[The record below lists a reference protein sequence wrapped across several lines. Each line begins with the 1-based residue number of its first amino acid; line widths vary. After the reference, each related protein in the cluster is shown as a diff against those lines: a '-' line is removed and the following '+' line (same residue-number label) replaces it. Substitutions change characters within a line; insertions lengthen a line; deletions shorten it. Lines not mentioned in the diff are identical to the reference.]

1 MTNCPECSATI
12 TTDEQVCPSCGFNFD
27 EAAQRTLIL
36 VEGEGN
42 TVSPVTRRPLVQI
55 HTAPGNS
62 IDGAM
67 FVPGTLILERYR
79 IVGLLGRGG
88 MGEVY
93 RADDLKLGQAVA
105 LKFLPEALA
114 KEDAALARFHREV
127 RIARQVS
134 HPNVCRVFDIG
145 DTDGFQ
151 FLSMEYIDGED
162 LDSLL
167 RRIGRLP
174 GDKAT
179 ELSRQLCA
187 GLAAAH
193 DAGVLHRDLK
203 PANVMIDGRGRARI
217 TDFGLAVVLE
227 QLRADE
233 GLAGTPAYMAPEQ
246 FNGSAATAK
255 SDIYALGLVLY
266 ELYTGKPA
274 FQAQNIGEYIK
285 LHRESS
291 PPTPTSL
298 IRDLD
303 PLVESVIL
311 RCLEKDPAKRPAS
324 AISVASALPGGDPL
338 FAALAAG
345 ETPSPE
351 MVAAAGE
358 RLGLSVRAAVSLL
371 AAIVAALVI
380 TVALNSTVNI
390 LERIPFETPPE
401 ILRHRAREV
410 TSQLGYP
417 DRPLDT
423 GDGMHFDMAYLHFL
437 DEKGNAKENWS
448 RIATERPVPVH
459 YWYRES
465 QDYLQ
470 SVRTTIGSGA
480 LTAEDPPTDGAGMTG
495 LELDSQGNLR
505 NFYAV
510 APVTEDADLEEVATD
525 WKKVLTLAGLDD
537 ARLKPVEPQWIPR
550 HAYDSRVAWIGTYP
564 NQDEPQLRVE
574 AASRRGKVV
583 SFDVIEPWV
592 RAEQAPLST
601 GQKANG
607 IFILSMFGLTVIGA
621 ALLARS
627 NLKKGKGDNRGALRF
642 AAFVGIASLL
652 GWAFTS
658 DHVPTV
664 GEATMFSQA
673 VSNALFYGGLVW
685 LLYIALEPL
694 VRRRWPTAIITWS
707 RVLDGRARDPLVG
720 RDLMIGVFAGV
731 CMTLSDGVQRFLS
744 GDIAPTGLTN
754 LGSLVSGRRFLGWF
768 FSSIALFIIF
778 PLLVFF
784 ILFLL
789 RAILKKEWLVAAIF
803 VVLAIIPGILFGL
816 SPGVVIANVF
826 FFLGIFFLA
835 VRYGLFAMVVAFWV
849 SQILVQP
856 LTVNLSAWYAPTSFA
871 VVLVVLALAIYAF
884 RTSLGEQ
891 RLFGEGL
898 LQD

>member
-1 MTNCPECSATI
+1 MGER
-12 TTDEQVCPSCGFNFD
+12 VCPSCGLD
-27 EAAQRTLIL
+27 LDAAVRETLIKVDL
-36 VEGEGN
+36 HGDGDAASN
-42 TVSPVTRRPLVQI
+42 TESVKPGLQM
-55 HTAPGNS
+55 HTALGHS

-67 FVPGTLILERYR
+67 FVPGTLILDRYR

-114 KEDAALARFHREV
+114 NDDASLTRFHREV

-145 DTDGFQ
+145 ETNGFQ

-174 GDKAT
+174 EDKAI

-217 TDFGLAVVLE
+217 TDFGLAVVFE
-227 QLRADE
+227 HLRVDD

-246 FNGSAATAK
+246 FSGGAATAK

-266 ELYTGKPA
+266 ELFTGKQA
-274 FQAQNIGEYIK
+274 FQAHNLAGYIK
-285 LHRESS
+285 LHRESV

-298 IRDLD
+298 VRDLD
-303 PLVESVIL
+303 PLVESAIL
-311 RCLEKDPAKRPAS
+311 RCIDKDPANRPAS
-324 AISVASALPGGDPL
+324 ALTVASALPGGDPL

-358 RLGLSVRAAVSLL
+358 KLGLRVW
-371 AAIVAALVI
+371 VAASLFSAI
-380 TVALNSTVNI
+380 LVALVVTVVIGSTANV
-390 LERIPFETPPE
+390 LDVAPFETPPE

-417 DRPLDT
+417 DRPTDT
-423 GDGMHFDMAYLHFL
+423 GDGMHYDMSYLRYL
-437 DEKGNAKENWS
+437 DGNGTPEENWA
-448 RIATERPVPVH
+448 RIATMRPVPVH

-465 QDYLQ
+465 PDYLQ
-470 SVRTTIGSGA
+470 VTAMEHGSGE
-480 LTAEDPPTDGAGMTG
+480 LTEEDPPANTAGMNG
-495 LELDSQGNLR
+495 LELDAQGNLR
-505 NFYAV
+505 SFYSV
-510 APVTEDADLEEVATD
+510 APTTEVQVQQVDSATD
-525 WKKVLTLAGLDD
+525 WKKVLALAGLDD
-537 ARLKPVEPQWIPR
+537 ALLQRAEPEWIPR
-550 HAYDSRVAWIGTYP
+550 NAYDSRVAWTGTYP
-564 NQDEPQLRVE
+564 GQDEPKLRVE

-592 RAEQAPLST
+592 RPERSPLTT

-607 IFILSMFGLTVIGA
+607 IFVISLFGLVVIGA
-621 ALLARS
+621 TLLARS
-627 NLKKGKGDNRGALRF
+627 NLKNGKGDNRGALRF
-642 AAFVGIASLL
+642 AVFVGLSYVLS
-652 GWAFTS
+652 WAFAAH
-658 DHVPTV
+658 HVPTA

-673 VSNALFYGGLVW
+673 VANSLFYGGLVW

-707 RVLDGRARDPLVG
+707 RVLDGRLRDPLVG
-720 RDLMIGVFAGV
+720 RDLMVGVFAGV
-731 CMTLSDGVQRFLS
+731 CMTLLDGVQRLLTGDTAPS
-744 GDIAPTGLTN
+744 GLYN
-754 LGSLVSGRRFLGWF
+754 LDSLISGRRFLGWF
-768 FSSIALFIIF
+768 FGSMAIFMLF

-784 ILFLL
+784 VLFLIRALL
-789 RAILKKEWLVAAIF
+789 RNEWLVAVIF
-803 VVLAIIPGILFGL
+803 VILAIIPGILFGM
-816 SPGVVIANVF
+816 SAGFVVVNIF
-826 FFLGIFFLA
+826 FFLGIFLLA
-835 VRYGLFAMVVAFWV
+835 VRWGLFAVVVAFWI

-856 LTVNLSAWYAPTSFA
+856 FSLDLSAWYAGTSSA
-871 VVLVVLALAIYAF
+871 VVLVVFGLAVYGF
-884 RTSLGEQ
+884 RTALGGQ

>member
-1 MTNCPECSATI
+1 MTNCPECSTGVSA
-12 TTDEQVCPSCGFNFD
+12 DAKDCPSCGLD
-27 EAAQRTLIL
+27 IQEWMQPTLIKM
-36 VEGEGN
+36 GSTGDGN
-42 TVSPVTRRPLVQI
+42 I
-55 HTAPGNS
+55 S

-105 LKFLPEALA
+105 LKFLPAALA
-114 KEDAALARFHREV
+114 KDAGALTRFHREV
-127 RIARQVS
+127 RVARQVS

-145 DTDGFQ
+145 ETNGSQ

-217 TDFGLAVVLE
+217 TDFGLAIVLE

-246 FNGSAATAK
+246 FTGGDATAK
-255 SDIYALGLVLY
+255 SDIYSLGLVLY
-266 ELYTGKPA
+266 ELYTGKQA
-274 FQAQNIGEYIK
+274 FHAQNLAEYIK
-285 LHRESS
+285 LHRESV

-298 IRDLD
+298 VRDID

-311 RCLEKDPAKRPAS
+311 SCLEKDPSNRPAS
-324 AISVASALPGGDPL
+324 ALAVASALPGGDPL
-338 FAALAAG
+338 LAALAAG
-345 ETPSPE
+345 ETPSPG

-358 RLGLSVRAAVSLL
+358 NRGLRVSAAVSLL
-371 AAIVAALVI
+371 AAIVVALVI
-380 TVALNSTVNI
+380 AVVLGSGVNVLEVA
-390 LERIPFETPPE
+390 PFETPPE
-401 ILRHRAREV
+401 ILRHRAREI

-417 DRPLDT
+417 ERPLDT
-423 GDGMHFDMAYLHFL
+423 GDGMHFDMTYLREL
-437 DEKGNAKENWS
+437 DESTAGAQKWERVAKG
-448 RIATERPVPVH
+448 RPVPIH
-459 YWYRES
+459 FWYRES
-465 QDYLQ
+465 PDYLQ
-470 SVRTTIGSGA
+470 SSSMAIGSGA
-480 LTAEDPPTDGAGMTG
+480 IKSDDPPADTSGMTG
-495 LELDSQGNLR
+495 LELDSEGNLR

-510 APVTEDADLEEVATD
+510 SPRTEDADRQDVATD
-525 WKKVLTLAGLDD
+525 WTKVLALAGLDA
-537 ARLKPVEPQWIPR
+537 ARLSPAEPQWIPR
-550 HAYDSRVAWIGTYP
+550 NAYDTRVAWTGTYP
-564 NQDEPQLRVE
+564 DEDEPQIRVE

-592 RAEQAPLST
+592 NAERPPLSA

-607 IFILSMFGLTVIGA
+607 IFVMALFGLIVVGA
-621 ALLARS
+621 GLLARS

-652 GWAFTS
+652 GWVFGA
-658 DHVPTV
+658 HHIPTV
-664 GEATMFSQA
+664 GEATIFSGA
-673 VSNALFYGGLVW
+673 VANALFYAGLVW

-707 RVLDGRARDPLVG
+707 RLLEGRFRDPLVG

-731 CMTLSDGVQRFLS
+731 CMTLLDSIQRFLV
-744 GDIAPTGLTN
+744 GDVAPNGLTN
-754 LGSLVSGRRFLGWF
+754 LDSMVSGRRFLGWF
-768 FSSIALFIIF
+768 FGGMAIFILF

-784 ILFLL
+784 VLFLMRAVL
-789 RAILKKEWLVAAIF
+789 RKEWLVAAIF
-803 VVLAIIPGILFGL
+803 VILAIIPGILFGMSL
-816 SPGVVIANVF
+816 GSVIVNIF
-826 FFLGIFFLA
+826 FFLGIFCLA
-835 VRYGLFAMVVAFWV
+835 VRYGLFAVVVAFWI
-849 SQILVQP
+849 SQLLIWP
-856 LTVNLSAWYAPTSFA
+856 LTANLSAWYSGTMLGIVFVILGLA
-871 VVLVVLALAIYAF
+871 VYSF
-884 RTSLGEQ
+884 RTSLGGH